1 MGTCFSAIVP
11 RSVFGTPRGRGRV
24 SPEGSTHPSL
34 EVDSLKKDSQVH
46 GLNNEGY
53 QVDSLK
59 KESQVHGL
67 NNEGYQV
74 DSLKKESQGDRPG
87 LKRDGQVDDVKK
99 DAPTMKR
106 RALLIGITYSN
117 AKLWSQLEGPHKD
130 VDQYQELLFCA

>member
-34 EVDSLKKDSQVH
+34 EVDSLKKD
-46 GLNNEGY
+46 
-53 QVDSLK
+53 
-59 KESQVHGL
+59 SQVHGL